1 MTISFETIQYLLITI
16 NQILTA
22 GIAITAFAL
31 LLYTTQFNLRNRVA
45 GTFAL
50 ILICVVIIY
59 SAESIS
65 SSMDSQTVEAMIIR
79 LEWVG
84 IILLPATYLQ
94 FSDAILATTGKP
106 SRWKRVWA
114 IRATYLACIAFLV
127 TLPFPA
133 IFGEVSFSQPYAPHM
148 EPTLITIAFSLF
160 YMVVMAMSWFNFFRA
175 YRRTTT
181 SASRRRMAYLI
192 TGALA
197 PAFGSFPFLLFGSGI
212 ASQFTFFFWMIAL
225 FSNFLVA
232 GLMVLMAYAVAFFG
246 VSWPD
251 RVVKS
256 KLLEWLMRG
265 PLTAIL
271 ALGVTTVIRR
281 AGAAYGNAY
290 TAYVPI
296 SLVLTVLFV
305 QFAITLLFPFLE
317 RWLFFGKDRE
327 DLTRLRNFENHFL
340 TPNDLN
346 QFMDLVLSAICDRL
360 QSPGGFIAIP
370 ADGKAEMITSLGSNG
385 RRPGEVTAELT
396 RLLADEEPHDEFI
409 AWGEDLLIPVWG
421 RDQDE
426 KTLLGLI
433 GVTGEGNLDFEP
445 DQVEDVKVLID
456 RARLALHDRQI
467 QMQVFD
473 AFQNLQPEVEIIQ
486 RMRAV
491 GRYDERFLFETGANL
506 AQDDMVQWVRDA
518 LTHYWGGP
526 RLTQNPLLKLR
537 IVNDALPKYEGSST
551 NALRSILREAIDRT
565 KPEGER
571 RYTADWIL
579 YNILEMKFIEGRKV
593 RDIALRLS
601 MSEADLYRK
610 QKIAIETVAG
620 EIAEMEKQI
629 KDEQIT

>member
-31 LLYTTQFNLRNRVA
+31 LLSTSQFNLRNRVA

-50 ILICVVIIY
+50 ILLCVVIIY

-65 SSMDSQTVEAMIIR
+65 SSIDNQPAESLLIR

-84 IILLPATYLQ
+84 IIILPATYLQ

-114 IRATYLACIAFLV
+114 IRATYLACIVFL
-127 TLPFPA
+127 TALPFPV
-133 IFGEVSFSQPYAPHM
+133 IFGEISFSQPFAPHM
-148 EPTLITIAFSLF
+148 EPTLVTVAFSLF
-160 YMVVMAMSWFNFFRA
+160 YIVVMAMSWFNFFRA

-246 VSWPD
+246 VTWPD

-256 KLLEWLMRG
+256 RLLEWLMRG

-296 SLVLTVLFV
+296 SLVLIILFV
-305 QFAITLLFPFLE
+305 QFAISFLFPFLE

-327 DLTRLRNFENHFL
+327 DLARLRNFENHFL
-340 TPNDLN
+340 TPNDLY
-346 QFMDLVLSAICDRL
+346 QFMDLVISAICDRL
-360 QSPGGFIAIP
+360 QAQGGFIAIP
-370 ADGKAEMITSLGSNG
+370 ADSRAEVITSLGNNH
-385 RRPGEVTAELT
+385 RRQDEVSTELSRIVSENT
-396 RLLADEEPHDEFI
+396 HSEEYVT
-409 AWGEDLLIPVWG
+409 WGDDLLIPIWG
-421 RDQDE
+421 NESDGE
-426 KTLLGLI
+426 SLLGLI
-433 GVTGEGNLDFEP
+433 GVTGEGNQEFEK
-445 DQVEDVKVLID
+445 DQVDDLKVLID
-456 RARLALHDRQI
+456 RARLALRDRQMQI
-467 QMQVFD
+467 QVFD

-486 RMRAV
+486 RMRAA
-491 GRYDERFLFETGANL
+491 GRYDEQFLFETGVNL
-506 AQDDMVQWVRDA
+506 AQNDTVQWVRDA

-526 RLTQNPLLKLR
+526 RLTQNPLLKLK
-537 IVNDALPKYEGSST
+537 IVTDALPKYEGSGT
-551 NALRSILREAIDRT
+551 NALRSILREAIDHI

-579 YNILEMKFIEGRKV
+579 FNILEMKFIEGRKV

-601 MSEADLYRK
+601 VSEADLYRK

-620 EIAEMEKQI
+620 EISKMEKHAKENHQI
-629 KDEQIT
+629 